1 MRQTVTP
8 DNTFAPLSDNLAR
21 LTDEQEARIRRIARL
36 LPLLEG
42 SIELPD
48 LEGTG
53 REWLEKVR
61 LKALE
66 NFDAVLARQRMRV
79 CVTAQRITCCMML
92 CSMLENLIDRK
103 GSVENAE
110 DYLKRNP
117 TAWKELL
124 AKEQTD
130 AMKSN
135 YELIADTLLDTNMYY
150 FKKQIRFANEEAEE
164 YVGRVVGNAHALPS
178 QSVFDLLEQEFT
190 NAEAGVAYFKVRGK
204 TASASGI
211 ANMIQVWVKRDMVTR
226 KDYGVYM
233 KC

>member
-8 DNTFAPLSDNLAR
+8 DNTFAPLSDNLANI
-21 LTDEQEARIRRIARL
+21 TDEQEARIRRIARL
-36 LPLLEG
+36 LPLREG

-110 DYLKRNP
+110 EYLKRNP
-117 TAWKELL
+117 TAWKDLL

-135 YELIADTLLDTNMYY
+135 YELIADTLLDTNVLL
-150 FKKQIRFANEEAEE
+150 QEANPLRERRGRGE
-164 YVGRVVGNAHALPS
+164 YQRRS
-178 QSVFDLLEQEFT
+178 E
-190 NAEAGVAYFKVRGK
+190 R
-204 TASASGI
+204 
-211 ANMIQVWVKRDMVTR
+211 
-226 KDYGVYM
+226 
-233 KC
+233 

>member
-8 DNTFAPLSDNLAR
+8 DNTFAPLSDNLANI
-21 LTDEQEARIRRIARL
+21 TDEQEARIRRIARL

-117 TAWKELL
+117 TAWKDLL

-164 YVGRVVGNAHALPS
+164 NISGAAHARALPS

-190 NAEAGVAYFKVRGK
+190 TAEVGVAYHRVKGRTVTNSCLAQMITVWIKRGM
-204 TASASGI
+204 A
-211 ANMIQVWVKRDMVTR
+211 VKKERGYYN
-226 KDYGVYM
+226 KI
-233 KC
+233 

>member
-1 MRQTVTP
+1 
-8 DNTFAPLSDNLAR
+8 
-21 LTDEQEARIRRIARL
+21 
-36 LPLLEG
+36 
-42 SIELPD
+42 
-48 LEGTG
+48 
-53 REWLEKVR
+53 
-61 LKALE
+61 
-66 NFDAVLARQRMRV
+66 MRV

-164 YVGRVVGNAHALPS
+164 NISGASHGRALPS
-178 QSVFDLLEQEFT
+178 QSVFDLLNDEFT
-190 NAEAGVAYFKVRGK
+190 TGEAGAAYFKARGRVGSNQ
-204 TASASGI
+204 ALMS
-211 ANMIQVWVKRDMVTR
+211 MITIWIKRNMVTR
-226 KDYGVYM
+226 KDRGVYM